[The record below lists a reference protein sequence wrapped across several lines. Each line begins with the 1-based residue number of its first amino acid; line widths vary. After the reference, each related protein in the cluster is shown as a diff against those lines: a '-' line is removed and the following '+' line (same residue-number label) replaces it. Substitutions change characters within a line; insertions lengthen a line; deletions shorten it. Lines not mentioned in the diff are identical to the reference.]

1 MPVKATRKSAVAV
14 AQPASARSGPIIV
27 SSVTT
32 GDETQMSETAPGGL
46 ADAELAAWVAE
57 HPDGPARFDVIDA
70 RAQARARALAR
81 GFTPTVKRVTEL
93 EIPGPES
100 TLAVRLYEPD
110 DDLPHLVIYLH
121 GGMWMLGDLETH
133 DRTCRRLAISTGA
146 RVLAVDFRLA
156 PEHRWPAAVD
166 DAEQAV
172 EWARAELA
180 ARAPVLAGDSSG
192 GHLALLVAL
201 RLRDHDRG
209 CGGLLLACP
218 NTDLRLT
225 TRSIAELGHGWG
237 LNADSLRWAVEQW
250 LPPGVARD
258 DRAVSPLLAD
268 LARLPPT
275 VVITAD
281 HDPLRDEG
289 SALARALRRA
299 QVPVVHRC
307 ERGMIH
313 GFIQNLDLISPA
325 AGHATER
332 WHEDARELLRQ

>member
-1 MPVKATRKSAVAV
+1 
-14 AQPASARSGPIIV
+14 
-27 SSVTT
+27 
-32 GDETQMSETAPGGL
+32 MSENAPGAL
-46 ADAELAAWVAE
+46 ADHELAAWVTE
-57 HPDGPARFDVIDA
+57 HPDGPAKFDVTEA

-81 GFTPTVKRVTEL
+81 GRTPAVKRVTEL

-100 TLAVRLYEPD
+100 ALALRLYEPED
-110 DDLPHLVIYLH
+110 DVPHLVVYLH
-121 GGMWMLGDLETH
+121 GGMWMLGSLETH
-133 DRTCRRLAISTGA
+133 DRTCRRLAIATGV

-156 PEHRWPAAVD
+156 PEHPWPAAVD

-172 EWARAELA
+172 EWARAALGVG
-180 ARAPVLAGDSSG
+180 APVVAGDSSG
-192 GHLALLVAL
+192 GNLALLVAL

-218 NTDLRLT
+218 NTDLRLA
-225 TRSIAELGHGWG
+225 TRSVAELGHGWG
-237 LNADSLRWAVEQW
+237 LNSDSLRWAVAQW

-258 DRAVSPLLAD
+258 DPAVSPLLAD

-275 VVITAD
+275 VIITAD

-289 SALARALRRA
+289 SALAQALRRA

-313 GFIQNLDLISPA
+313 GFIQNLDLVSPA
-325 AGHATER
+325 AARATER
-332 WHEDARELLRQ
+332 WHEDARELLYR

>member
-1 MPVKATRKSAVAV
+1 
-14 AQPASARSGPIIV
+14 
-27 SSVTT
+27 
-32 GDETQMSETAPGGL
+32 MSENAPDAL
-46 ADAELAAWVAE
+46 ADRELAAWLAE
-57 HPDGPARFDVIDA
+57 QLEGPARFDVIEA

-81 GFTPTVKRVTEL
+81 GPTPSLRRVADL
-93 EIPGPES
+93 EISGPE
-100 TLAVRLYEPD
+100 TKLAVRLYDPED
-110 DDLPHLVIYLH
+110 DVPHLIVYLH
-121 GGMWMLGDLETH
+121 GGMWMLGSLETH
-133 DRTCRRLAISTGA
+133 DRTCRRLAIATRA

-156 PEHRWPAAVD
+156 PEHPWPAAVD

-172 EWARAELA
+172 EWARAELGVD
-180 ARAPVLAGDSSG
+180 APVVAGDSSG

-201 RLRDHDRG
+201 RLSDHDRR

-225 TRSIAELGHGWG
+225 AGSIDEFGHGWG
-237 LNADSLRWAVEQW
+237 LNVDSLRWAVAQW

-258 DRAVSPLLAD
+258 DPAVSPLLAD
-268 LARLPPT
+268 LAGLPPT

-289 SALARALRRA
+289 LALAHALRRA
-299 QVPVVHRC
+299 QVPVVDRC

-325 AGHATER
+325 AGLATER
-332 WHEDARELLRQ
+332 LHEDARELLCR